1 MALIR
6 IEGDNAVLKVIG
18 QSRSILEVQGKIAK
32 VASGA
37 TPVLLVGENGT
48 GKEFFARML
57 HDLSPRKNG
66 PFVVVNFTAIPKDL
80 QESELFGYKLVV
92 SAGRIT
98 RKIGKLGIAD
108 RGTVFLDKV
117 AHMEL
122 VLQAKLLQMIEGRG
136 FRRIGERIPIL
147 ANIRFVAATNS
158 DLKEAVAQQTFLEGL
173 YYRLNTFPI
182 VLPPLRDRREDI
194 VLLVEHFLTMYSR
207 GLNKEGLKVSP
218 EAFEVMMKYP
228 WPGNIDELQSCIERA
243 VLLCNGQTI
252 MSQNLDL
259 HFPKTKP
266 AASAEGISLQT
277 RSLQEATQAAVRAV
291 ESQMIERALRQTGWN
306 KSKAAEKLQ
315 VSYKTLLTKIKEYG
329 LEKQTGIS

>member
-6 IEGDNAVLKVIG
+6 VEWDNAALKVIG
-18 QSRSILEVQGKIAK
+18 QSRSILEVQEKINKIA
-32 VASGA
+32 AGN

-48 GKEFFARML
+48 GKEFFARMI
-57 HDLSPRKNG
+57 HDLSPRNIR
-66 PFVVVNFTAIPKDL
+66 PFLAVNFAAIPKDL
-80 QESELFGYKLVV
+80 QESELFGYKLVI

-122 VLQAKLLQMIEGRG
+122 VLQAKLLQMIEGG
-136 FRRIGERIPIL
+136 SFRQVGERIPIKT
-147 ANIRFVAATNS
+147 NVRFVAATNS

-173 YYRLNTFPI
+173 YYRLNTYPI
-182 VLPPLRDRREDI
+182 VLPPLRDRRDDL
-194 VLLVEHFLTMYSR
+194 VLLVEHFLTIYCHR
-207 GLNKEGLKVSP
+207 LNKEGLKMSP
-218 EAFEVMMKYP
+218 EALEIMMHYP

-243 VLLCNGQTI
+243 VILCNGQTI
-252 MSQNLDL
+252 TLQNLDL

-266 AASAEGISLQT
+266 AASAKEIPLHT
-277 RSLQEATQAAVRAV
+277 RSLQEATQAATRAV
-291 ESQMIERALRQTGWN
+291 EAQMIERALRETGWN

-315 VSYKTLLTKIKEYG
+315 VSYKTLLTKIKEYD
-329 LEKQTGIS
+329 LEK

>member
-1 MALIR
+1 M
-6 IEGDNAVLKVIG
+6 KVIG
-18 QSRSILEVQGKIAK
+18 QSRSILEVQEKVNKIA
-32 VASGA
+32 AET

-48 GKEFFARML
+48 GKEFFARMI
-57 HDLSPRKNG
+57 HDLSPRKTR
-66 PFVVVNFTAIPKDL
+66 PFLAINFAAIPKDL

-98 RKIGKLGIAD
+98 RKIGRFEIAA
-108 RGTVFLDKV
+108 RGTVFLDNV

-194 VLLVEHFLTMYSR
+194 VLLVEHFLTMHSR
-207 GLNKEGLKVSP
+207 GLSKNGLKVSP
-218 EAFEVMMKYP
+218 EALEVMMNYP
-228 WPGNIDELQSCIERA
+228 WPGNINELQSCIERA
-243 VLLCNGQTI
+243 VVFCDGKTI
-252 MSQNLDL
+252 TSQNLDL
-259 HFPKTKP
+259 HFPETKL
-266 AASAEGISLQT
+266 AASTVEISLQA
-277 RSLQEATQAAVRAV
+277 RSLHEATHAAVRAV
-291 ESQMIERALRQTGWN
+291 EVQMIERVLKETGWN
-306 KSKAAEKLQ
+306 KSRAAEKLK

-329 LEKQTGIS
+329 LEK